1 MKKYGKSLALLLSVI
16 LCLSACGGSSSSGT
30 PAASTPAGSAP
41 AADNSGRALNLSI
54 LAALTTLNPLN
65 SNNLQDTMFFQQMNS
80 GLFHVNE
87 ITKEVEPRVAEFWTI
102 SEDGKTYTFKIRSNA
117 KFHNG
122 DPVKASDCVWSF
134 NYAMGN
140 PRINTYYTSVE
151 SVEAAD
157 DSTFIMHLKQPNG
170 AIFATLSNYNYIL
183 SEREATEQGE
193 YVSAINCLKEIALQ
207 QMILTKRQYGK
218 ENGYIAWHG
227 YQSFKP
233 GEVTPEQAHEIGLQL
248 AKEMWGDR
256 FQIIVTTHLDKDHLH
271 NHFCF
276 NSVSFLD
283 GKKYNYSK
291 SEQRKL
297 REVSDR
303 ICREH
308 GLSVIEKPHKA
319 PSRQVWLDEKSGRP
333 TRYNVYREDVKEAI
347 NFSRR
352 PYYMEEYL
360 RRKGYITDFTGK
372 HWKIR
377 LPQYEHFTRLDT
389 LDERWTP
396 EHIQRTMGAYASFGN
411 RRATITYP
419 SQMPQSLRDWFKPF
433 QKTSHIYRLYLH
445 YCYLLGVLPKKTTY
459 RPTSPYLKEDL
470 KKLDEL
476 SEQVRYMSKYGIETF
491 DDLYA
496 DRDRL
501 QGEMDKLIAYRTKLQ
516 NKIRRASP
524 AEKEMLREEK
534 SKVTE
539 QITTLRKQLK
549 LNKGIEERSIK
560 IQEKTDLLYANEYR
574 AKEAE
579 QNRKSQRKERDAR

>member
-1 MKKYGKSLALLLSVI
+1 
-16 LCLSACGGSSSSGT
+16 
-30 PAASTPAGSAP
+30 
-41 AADNSGRALNLSI
+41 
-54 LAALTTLNPLN
+54 
-65 SNNLQDTMFFQQMNS
+65 
-80 GLFHVNE
+80 
-87 ITKEVEPRVAEFWTI
+87 
-102 SEDGKTYTFKIRSNA
+102 
-117 KFHNG
+117 
-122 DPVKASDCVWSF
+122 
-134 NYAMGN
+134 
-140 PRINTYYTSVE
+140 
-151 SVEAAD
+151 
-157 DSTFIMHLKQPNG
+157 
-170 AIFATLSNYNYIL
+170 
-183 SEREATEQGE
+183 
-193 YVSAINCLKEIALQ
+193 
-207 QMILTKRQYGK
+207 
-218 ENGYIAWHG
+218 
-227 YQSFKP
+227 
-233 GEVTPEQAHEIGLQL
+233 
-248 AKEMWGDR
+248 
-256 FQIIVTTHLDKDHLH
+256 
-271 NHFCF
+271 
-276 NSVSFLD
+276 
-283 GKKYNYSK
+283 
-291 SEQRKL
+291 
-297 REVSDR
+297 
-303 ICREH
+303 
-308 GLSVIEKPHKA
+308 
-319 PSRQVWLDEKSGRP
+319 
-333 TRYNVYREDVKEAI
+333 
-347 NFSRR
+347 
-352 PYYMEEYL
+352 MEEYL

-419 SQMPQSLRDWFKPF
+419 PQMPQSLRDWFKPF

-470 KKLDEL
+470 KRLEEL
-476 SEQVRYMSKYGIETF
+476 SEQVRYMSKYSIETF

-496 DRDRL
+496 DRERL

-579 QNRKSQRKERDAR
+579 QNKKSQRKERDAR

>member
-1 MKKYGKSLALLLSVI
+1 M
-16 LCLSACGGSSSSGT
+16 CEQRERND
-30 PAASTPAGSAP
+30 AAVRLR
-41 AADNSGRALNLSI
+41 GRDRK
-54 LAALTTLNPLN
+54 TT
-65 SNNLQDTMFFQQMNS
+65 F
-80 GLFHVNE
+80 
-87 ITKEVEPRVAEFWTI
+87 
-102 SEDGKTYTFKIRSNA
+102 
-117 KFHNG
+117 
-122 DPVKASDCVWSF
+122 
-134 NYAMGN
+134 
-140 PRINTYYTSVE
+140 
-151 SVEAAD
+151 
-157 DSTFIMHLKQPNG
+157 
-170 AIFATLSNYNYIL
+170 
-183 SEREATEQGE
+183 
-193 YVSAINCLKEIALQ
+193 
-207 QMILTKRQYGK
+207 RQTG
-218 ENGYIAWHG
+218 
-227 YQSFKP
+227 
-233 GEVTPEQAHEIGLQL
+233 
-248 AKEMWGDR
+248 
-256 FQIIVTTHLDKDHLH
+256 
-271 NHFCF
+271 F

-283 GKKYNYSK
+283 GRKYNYSK

-297 REVSDR
+297 REISDR

-308 GLSVIEKPHKA
+308 GLSVIENPHKA
-319 PSRQVWLDEKSGRP
+319 PSRQVWLDEKSGKP

-377 LPQYEHFTRLDT
+377 LPQYAHFTRLDT

-396 EHIQRTMGAYASFGN
+396 EHIERTMGAYASFGN
-411 RRATITYP
+411 RRASITYP
-419 SQMPQSLRDWFKPF
+419 PQMPQSLRDWFKPF

-470 KKLDEL
+470 KRLEEL
-476 SEQVRYMSKYGIETF
+476 SEQVRYMSKYSIETF

-496 DRDRL
+496 DRERL